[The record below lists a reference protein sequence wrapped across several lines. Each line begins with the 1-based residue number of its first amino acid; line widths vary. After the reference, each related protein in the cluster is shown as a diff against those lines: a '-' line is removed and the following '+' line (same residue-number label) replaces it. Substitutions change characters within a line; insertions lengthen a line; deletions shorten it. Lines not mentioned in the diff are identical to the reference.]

1 MTTQQNFT
9 PFSLSDEEE
18 QYTMKPA
25 KKLSKN
31 AKIYGIWNESESEE
45 EEEDQGAPHL
55 GLLKAF
61 EKPTHTVSGG
71 LLNFKKSDKILYE
84 AASTTVQV
92 KLPKKPPPSVEVLES
107 KEKGLMNKK
116 DDQIVKNKK
125 LISVFKKSFI
135 TLICLEEL
143 II

>member
-1 MTTQQNFT
+1 MSSHQNFT
-9 PFSLSDEEE
+9 SFSLSDEEE
-18 QYTMKPA
+18 QYTMKPP

-45 EEEDQGAPHL
+45 EEEQGGVPHL

-61 EKPTHTVSGG
+61 EKPAHTVSGG

-84 AASTTVQV
+84 ASTTVQV

-107 KEKGLMNKK
+107 EEKGFLGKLK
-116 DDQIVKNKK
+116 DEQVKNKNIS
-125 LISVFKKSFI
+125 LIF
-135 TLICLEEL
+135 
-143 II
+143 